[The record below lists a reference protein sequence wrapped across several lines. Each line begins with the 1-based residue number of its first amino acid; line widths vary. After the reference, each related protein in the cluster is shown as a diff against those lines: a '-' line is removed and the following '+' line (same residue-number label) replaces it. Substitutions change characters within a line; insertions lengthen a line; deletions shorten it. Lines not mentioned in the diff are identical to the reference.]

1 MAINTY
7 SVNEAN
13 NVGLGQV
20 GSAIL
25 DDGESVASIGDKKVV
40 AITMFED
47 CTFTTMTQSS
57 ANITGT
63 GTSTHGNSLTSSDT
77 IPQGVTIFGNWSA
90 VTLATGLCICYLG

>member
-7 SVNEAN
+7 SVKEASN
-13 NVGLGQV
+13 IGSGQI
-20 GSAIL
+20 GSAVL
-25 DDGESVASIGDKKVV
+25 DDGESVTNIGTMKVV

-47 CTFTTMTQSS
+47 CTFTTLKQSD
-57 ANITGT
+57 AAKAGT
-63 GTSTHGNSLTSSDT
+63 DTPTHGNALTSSDT

>member
-20 GSAIL
+20 GSAVL
-25 DDGESVASIGDKKVV
+25 ANGESVANIGTKKVI

-47 CTFTTMTQSS
+47 CTFSTLTQSD
-57 ANITGT
+57 AAKTGT

-77 IPQGVTIFGNWSA
+77 IPQGVTIFGSWTA
-90 VTLATGLCICYLG
+90 VTLNSGLCICYLG

>member
-20 GSAIL
+20 GSAVL
-25 DDGESVASIGDKKVV
+25 ASGESVANIGTKKVI

-47 CTFTTMTQSS
+47 CTFSTLTQSD
-57 ANITGT
+57 AAKTGT
-63 GTSTHGNSLTSSDT
+63 GTVFYRTRLYGFRSSSPP
-77 IPQGVTIFGNWSA
+77 IPHRA
-90 VTLATGLCICYLG
+90 

>member
-20 GSAIL
+20 GSAVL
-25 DDGESVASIGDKKVV
+25 DDGESIASIGDKKVV

-47 CTFTTMTQSS
+47 C
-57 ANITGT
+57 N
-63 GTSTHGNSLTSSDT
+63 
-77 IPQGVTIFGNWSA
+77 
-90 VTLATGLCICYLG
+90 